1 VIAIAKKAGGEGHHF
16 RVIQLPFNLAMPE
29 ALAKKNQEVNG
40 ERLSIL
46 EAAHQLGIS
55 VMCSASILQGQLTRN
70 LPAVVG
76 EIINGL
82 STDAQRALQFVRSA
96 PGVTVALVGMKD
108 IIHVE
113 ENVKVAQVPPI
124 SYEQFV
130 KLFS

>member
-1 VIAIAKKAGGEGHHF
+1 
-16 RVIQLPFNLAMPE
+16 
-29 ALAKKNQEVNG
+29 
-40 ERLSIL
+40 
-46 EAAHQLGIS
+46 
-55 VMCSASILQGQLTRN
+55 MCSASILQGQLTRN

-76 EIINGL
+76 EIISGL

-124 SYEQFV
+124 SFEQFV
-130 KLFS
+130 KVFS